1 MIIANHI
8 QSRWTTATTERSSS
22 TSRKQQL
29 KPMLM
34 VSALTEPKIEHR
46 FVLFPVRRPVL
57 SASVPP
63 NCWRFQTLDPGH
75 SGLRFYQ
82 LSSCLSEFPQLKK
95 KSLKL
100 PAMALLGWEH
110 GGSPENDKPWESR
123 KWVAVRVWPWAS
135 DRWMLPAMLLYLRT
149 PMCSVL
155 LKSHS
160 LSAWMQLH
168 K

>member
-95 KSLKL
+95 KIPKTSS
-100 PAMALLGWEH
+100 H
-110 GGSPENDKPWESR
+110 GSTW
-123 KWVAVRVWPWAS
+123 
-135 DRWMLPAMLLYLRT
+135 LRT
-149 PMCSVL
+149 RRFPREWQAVGIQEVSSCSGLALSIRQMNVTGYATVFTD
-155 LKSHS
+155 SHVFCATQES
-160 LSAWMQLH
+160 FSFCLDAIT
-168 K
+168 

>member
-8 QSRWTTATTERSSS
+8 QSCWTTATTERASS

-34 VSALTEPKIEHR
+34 VSALTEPGIEHR
-46 FVLFPVRRPVL
+46 FVPFPGRRPVL

-63 NCWRFQTLDPGH
+63 NCWRVQTLGPGH

-82 LSSCLSEFPQLKK
+82 LSSCLSEFPQLMEV
-95 KSLKL
+95 
-100 PAMALLGWEH
+100 PQRMTNRGNP
-110 GGSPENDKPWESR
+110 GSGELFGSG
-123 KWVAVRVWPWAS
+123 PWAS
-135 DRWMLPAMLLYLRT
+135 DRWMLPTMLLYLLT
-149 PMCSVL
+149 PKCSML